1 MTGLVTPTEPV
12 PLAELGRVHF
22 VGIGGAGMSGIARIM
37 LARGAEVSGS
47 DSGASAALD
56 ELAALGAR
64 VHVGHAAG
72 QLGDADTLVVS
83 SAIRDSNPE
92 LAEAR
97 RRGLRVLHRA
107 AALAS
112 LMFGR
117 RVIAVT
123 GTHGKTTTTSMI
135 TTVLLET
142 GARPAYAIGG
152 VLAAT
157 GTGAADGPGADFVAE
172 ADESDGSFLMYAPDI
187 AVVTNVEADHLDN
200 YGTEQAYRASFGRFL
215 AKIKPGGLLVTSA
228 DDPGAGDLAVQA
240 RALGLRVVTFGESPS
255 ADYLVAN
262 VTASGM
268 ETSLSVQSQSPS
280 FGRIDLD
287 LRLSVPGHHNAL
299 NAAAAFAAA
308 VELGI
313 EPALAARALASY
325 RGAARRLEPKGEAGG
340 VRVLDTYAHHPTEL
354 AADLRAARE
363 VLAGTGR
370 VIAVFQ
376 PHLYS
381 RTRIFAAE
389 FGAALGLADEAVVLD
404 VYAAREDPEPGVTG
418 RLVANAV
425 PGGAA
430 HYVTE
435 FGDVP
440 KVVAALAA
448 PGDLVLT
455 MGAGDITRMGP
466 LVLTEIAASAAGRG
480 GATRRRPPRRRGRH
494 PLRAR
499 SRQRA
504 PFRQQALRRRPS
516 TSGSCRAGAQPAA
529 GAGRAG
535 GEARPRAAAGGGAGP
550 AGARPSSPSPGSRS
564 WSGPPGRCSATGYS
578 SSGRSR

>member
-1 MTGLVTPTEPV
+1 MGLVTPTEPV
-12 PLAELGRVHF
+12 PLDELGRVHF

-37 LARGAEVSGS
+37 LARGTKVSGS
-47 DSGASAALD
+47 DSSASATLD

-64 VHVGHAAG
+64 VHAGHAAG
-72 QLGDADTLVVS
+72 QVGDADTLVVS
-83 SAIRDSNPE
+83 SAIRESNPE

-112 LMFGR
+112 LMSGR
-117 RVIAVT
+117 QVIAVT

-157 GTGAADGPGADFVAE
+157 GAGAADGAGRYFVAE
-172 ADESDGSFLMYAPDI
+172 ADESDGSFLMYAPDV

-200 YGTEQAYRASFGRFL
+200 YGTEQAYRASFRAFL
-215 AKIKPGGLLVTSA
+215 GKITPGGLLVTSA
-228 DDPGAGDLAVQA
+228 DDPGTIELAGHA
-240 RALGLRVVTFGESPS
+240 RDLGLRVVTYGTSPEAGYRVS
-255 ADYLVAN
+255 N

-268 ETSLSVQSQSPS
+268 ETTFLVTAGT
-280 FGRIDLD
+280 GRPAGAAAATGLH
-287 LRLSVPGHHNAL
+287 LGVPGEHNAL
-299 NAAAAFAAA
+299 NAAAAFAVA

-313 EPALAARALASY
+313 SPAQAAGSLASY

-340 VRVLDTYAHHPTEL
+340 VRVLDSYAHHPTEL
-354 AADLRAARE
+354 TADLRAARDI
-363 VLAGTGR
+363 VGIAGTVGTGR
-370 VIAVFQ
+370 VIAIFQ

-418 RLVANAV
+418 RLVADAV
-425 PGGAA
+425 PGGA
-430 HYVTE
+430 HYVAD
-435 FGDVP
+435 FADVP
-440 KVVAALAA
+440 KVIAALAA

-466 LVLTEIAASAAGRG
+466 LVLAEI
-480 GATRRRPPRRRGRH
+480 
-494 PLRAR
+494 
-499 SRQRA
+499 
-504 PFRQQALRRRPS
+504 
-516 TSGSCRAGAQPAA
+516 A
-529 GAGRAG
+529 GAGQ
-535 GEARPRAAAGGGAGP
+535 AGP
-550 AGARPSSPSPGSRS
+550 GAR
-564 WSGPPGRCSATGYS
+564 
-578 SSGRSR
+578 